1 MSLRS
6 PHAVAVDNAG
16 HESRLAHV
24 LSVGQQHQKART
36 TPRKV
41 TSASVD
47 QRTEDAIRRAG
58 HSSHTVSMGSV
69 VLSILGPPT
78 PKPPAVAASI
88 VRLTD
93 RVARLGVDQADTDV
107 NTGKRKVDRSLAAAR
122 VGTTTTQRWANERFR
137 QVMLLV
143 LEFRKE
149 WPNNSLLTA
158 DDVDQISFALDA
170 ALLIAT
176 STGVVANIYDL
187 NSTVWAIYLVQRAHT
202 QKVGSWTVESTAAQQ
217 RLTFQAL
224 YEWLEGRHSL
234 HRRHDL
240 RDSLT
245 KQVVHKYV
253 LPFKRMKMPPDK
265 TNMFKLRKGANRLS
279 DWIVRGSAGGQVGL
293 AAGII
298 EMQPPTIVAPP
309 PDTAAREARAN
320 TAWARGRAAQQR
332 RSRTLRSVVG
342 DSEDAVDT
350 RRVVDAVMQA
360 SGTYSTSDSDDEFA
374 GEVEREMEAEEGDGG
389 AGPSQNA
396 GGASLED
403 IQNEFMRDSDI
414 ENTLDGFERQIEDE
428 EGADGGAD
436 RRGSSGGNNTAGTG
450 GGAGLS
456 EYERER
462 LENIAR
468 NKARL
473 RELGLDDPLVPPRP
487 RPAPRQPRPPRAPD
501 GPRRE
506 SSRLQTL
513 PRRQYTEAEHS
524 GDDDEEEAEESLEGQ
539 VEESPPEQVQNQ
551 PPAEPVPP
559 RRSTRVPNSSGSETF
574 SQQTKTTIRDA
585 LATSTLQDTGL
596 EIIHFMSAT
605 QLPRNRINTVGVA
618 GDAEELDHREGSV
631 KILVSLQIRD
641 FLSNVLAYRSTL
653 LWKWIAY
660 LEGLDITALLYRG
673 EVIGAAI
680 GFYSEEE
687 HVYITHMTA
696 VHRNLQGGAGVGL
709 FLRRQQLQHL
719 QQRLGPGHGPLEV
732 VSLSANRD
740 GENRGA
746 VQFQRHVF
754 TQMLGFEELRSAL
767 PIVQRIAE
775 AAPELGLDHIMMQ
788 KITPLRFRQIVR
800 PAMRF
805 SGGAV

>member
-1 MSLRS
+1 
-6 PHAVAVDNAG
+6 
-16 HESRLAHV
+16 
-24 LSVGQQHQKART
+24 
-36 TPRKV
+36 
-41 TSASVD
+41 
-47 QRTEDAIRRAG
+47 
-58 HSSHTVSMGSV
+58 
-69 VLSILGPPT
+69 
-78 PKPPAVAASI
+78 
-88 VRLTD
+88 
-93 RVARLGVDQADTDV
+93 
-107 NTGKRKVDRSLAAAR
+107 
-122 VGTTTTQRWANERFR
+122 
-137 QVMLLV
+137 MLLV

-187 NSTVWAIYLVQRAHT
+187 NSTVWAIYLVQWAHT
-202 QKVGSWTVESTAAQQ
+202 QKVGNWTVESTAAQQ

-245 KQVVHKYV
+245 KKVVHKYV

-265 TNMFKLRKGANRLS
+265 TNMFKFRKGANRLS

-374 GEVEREMEAEEGDGG
+374 EDIEREMEAEEGDGG

-414 ENTLDGFERQIEDE
+414 KDALDGFERQIEDE

-473 RELGLDDPLVPPRP
+473 RDLGLDDPLVPPRP

-539 VEESPPEQVQNQ
+539 VEGSPPEQVQNQ

-767 PIVQRIAE
+767 PIIQRIAE
-775 AAPELGLDHIMMQ
+775 VAPELGLDRIMMQ
-788 KITPLRFRQIVR
+788 NVTPLRFRQGAR

-805 SGGAV
+805 PGGVV